1 MEDKLTN
8 VLIAIILVI
17 IIGLAGMYAYKVTGN
32 TSYMQDTATNQIQD
46 TISDEYIENN
56 TEVNEGNVN
65 SIVVDEVVEN
75 NQSQTVIIPSSEN
88 NTQATISGQSTE
100 AASTYE
106 YNNRYY
112 YSQLDNHSKII
123 YDAIANNIENLK
135 SGRYVISIN
144 GDFTPVLSQSDG
156 QSKLKDYYD
165 DAINA
170 INLDIP
176 NLFYIDFSKMYL
188 NIETTSTIFNTE
200 YRLYIDAG
208 GNSTYFSSGFTSQSQ
223 IESAINSI
231 ETIKNSICKQASGD
245 DYNKVRRT
253 HDWLI
258 EEISYD
264 SSSYNK
270 GNIYGVF
277 IEKKVVCEGYA
288 RAYKYLLDNLGITN
302 ILVTGTA
309 TNSNGTTEEHMWNY
323 VKINGEWYAVD
334 PTWDD
339 PIVYGGGT
347 VSSGTKHRYFL
358 IGSKDLYETHVE
370 GKTISSSG
378 KIFVLPTL
386 SRENY

>member
-8 VLIAIILVI
+8 ILIAIILI
-17 IIGLAGMYAYKVTGN
+17 IVIGLAGMYAYKVTGN
-32 TSYMQDTATNQIQD
+32 DQYTQDTTTNQVQD
-46 TISDEYIENN
+46 TVNNDYIENN
-56 TEVNEGNVN
+56 TELKEENVN
-65 SIVVDEVVEN
+65 SIVVDDVVEN
-75 NQSQTVIIPSSEN
+75 NQSQTVVIPSAES
-88 NTQATISGQSTE
+88 NTQTTISTPSTE
-100 AASTYE
+100 VAGTYE

-112 YSQLDNHSKII
+112 YSQLDNYSKII

-135 SGRYVISIN
+135 YGNYVININ
-144 GDFTPVLSQSDG
+144 GDFTTLLSQSDG
-156 QSKLKDYYD
+156 QSKLKNYYD

-170 INLDIP
+170 INLDVP

-188 NIETTSTIFNTE
+188 NIETTSTIFSTE
-200 YRLYIDAG
+200 YNLYIDAG
-208 GNSTYFSSGFTSQSQ
+208 GNNTYFSSGFTSKSQ
-223 IESAINSI
+223 IENAISSI
-231 ETIKNSICKQASGD
+231 ETIKDSICKQASGD
-245 DYNKVRRT
+245 DYNKIRRT

-323 VKINGEWYAVD
+323 VKLNGKWYAVD

-358 IGSKDLYETHVE
+358 IGSKDLFESHVE

-378 KIFVLPTL
+378 KTFVLPTL
-386 SRENY
+386 STDNY